1 MMIVLSSSSQTRRK
15 LLARSGIDF
24 KTAIPPVDERAIKA
38 TLKNAGANA
47 EEVAGNLAESKA
59 NSVAEILP
67 GAYVIGADQM
77 LECDGIWFDKPAD
90 RAGAAAHLK
99 SLRGKTH
106 RLITATV
113 IAHEG
118 RIIWRRIETAHMTMR
133 NFSDA
138 FLDHYLET
146 AGQGVIQS
154 VGAYEFE
161 GVGAQ
166 LFEKVDGDFFSILG
180 LPLIPLLVGLREA
193 GAIPQ

>member
-1 MMIVLSSSSQTRRK
+1 
-15 LLARSGIDF
+15 
-24 KTAIPPVDERAIKA
+24 
-38 TLKNAGANA
+38 
-47 EEVAGNLAESKA
+47 
-59 NSVAEILP
+59 
-67 GAYVIGADQM
+67 
-77 LECDGIWFDKPAD
+77 
-90 RAGAAAHLK
+90 
-99 SLRGKTH
+99 
-106 RLITATV
+106 
-113 IAHEG
+113 
-118 RIIWRRIETAHMTMR
+118 MTMR